1 MPGDSGPSEAALT
14 SAGVAEGAVG
24 AAAALGAAGLAAAAR
39 AAAQGLGGS
48 TAGADTATGAT
59 DTLTQAEDGDER
71 RGPAALSI
79 ICTGGRVGGD
89 GPGGG
94 RVGWGGDR
102 TRVECRPARK

>member
-1 MPGDSGPSEAALT
+1 M
-14 SAGVAEGAVG
+14 
-24 AAAALGAAGLAAAAR
+24 AAAAR

-94 RVGWGGDR
+94 EGGVGGGQD
-102 TRVECRPARK
+102 KG